1 MMENQNNDAS
11 DELYGERDLG
21 RGSPEPEL
29 QSPAVGGGPSG
40 ATLRMATTRHNG
52 GNTSANAADSE
63 NVPPAL
69 EQGAID
75 EERHAVPTAPRMRKK
90 WTNEINTFLMRIYYR
105 ITNLETDMLRY
116 RDELH
121 QEFSTTYPEMNAS
134 AQRLSD
140 QIRAIKRRNLLPS
153 ATLNSIKD
161 EVRREVEDHITHQKE
176 DHTEE
181 MTPIDDSPKQLIV
194 DRTNIPNRQIDTSA
208 LNESLKTEFHT
219 ALIQYKDVEPKYRPK
234 IPTLHTSVKLSQIV
248 ELLNTEILPSALLD
262 AKNIAQV
269 HAVVYC
275 SAVATAR
282 AMGFKVTSD
291 SRVVNKQGEPAWKK
305 RLSQLIDTLRTDIGR
320 LTSFQKKSH
329 NTPKL
334 LKQVQNIR
342 EKYGRHG
349 EVPNLNDQQIMDTMK
364 QKLSVYSARLARY
377 NKSYKRKTQNHLFN
391 VSEKAFY
398 RSLDKK
404 KHECNEDL
412 KITPQELENF
422 WAPIYT
428 NKDEHNQQAT
438 WLSEISSTIA
448 NPMEYSRITE
458 TDVKAAI
465 SRTANWKAAGPD
477 KIQNFWWKR
486 LWVTHAYLA
495 EHFSK
500 IVSDPELLP
509 SFFTTAI
516 THLIPKDTTKI
527 NDPSKY
533 RPIACLPTIYK
544 ILTACISNKIY
555 NHLDRN
561 SLIAE
566 EQKGCIR
573 KAYGCKEQLVIDSVI
588 SNQAIKSNRNIH
600 MAYIDY
606 QKAFDSVPHS
616 WLKYVLKL
624 YGIHPQI
631 RTFLGLCMKKW
642 NTDLTLHH
650 QGKSLIVPRM
660 RIKKGIF
667 QGDSLSALWFVMSIN
682 PLSLLLNNSRYGFE
696 LKTPNRS
703 HRLSHLLYMDD
714 LKLYASS
721 KQQLSSMIRIVEM
734 FSTDIRMKFG
744 LDKCRTIH
752 INKGKFSNVVNIQE
766 SEIQNMQ
773 ETDLY
778 KYLGIEQA
786 RNIDHVG
793 TREKLEKIVYERTRK
808 IANSCI
814 NGRNMSKALNTFV
827 IPVLTYSFG
836 IIKWS
841 KTSIK
846 LIESKMRSIYR
857 KHGHLHP
864 NSCRERWTLP
874 RSEGGRGVIHLLNM
888 HNKQVNKLRE
898 YFYNKDAALHKT
910 VIEADKKYTPLN
922 MADRNAV
929 FQIEIN
935 DEILHQWAQKAVH
948 GGHFSDLHQEDV
960 DIKASN
966 KWLSIGDLYAE
977 TEGYLLAIQ
986 DRCDVMGGEEKNRD
1000 GDRRLPCPRKR
1011 KIFTTRDRSEGNKH
1025 ERCESRAAA
1034 AFLSSTM
1041 HQ

>member
-11 DELYGERDLG
+11 DEFYGERDLG

-69 EQGAID
+69 ERGAID

-194 DRTNIPNRQIDTSA
+194 DRTNIPNRQIGTNA

-465 SRTANWKAAGPD
+465 YRTANWKAAGPD

-703 HRLSHLLYMDD
+703 HRLSSIWMISNYTHLQNNNY
-714 LKLYASS
+714 
-721 KQQLSSMIRIVEM
+721 Q
-734 FSTDIRMKFG
+734 FG

-814 NGRNMSKALNTFV
+814 NGRNMSK
-827 IPVLTYSFG
+827 
-836 IIKWS
+836 
-841 KTSIK
+841 
-846 LIESKMRSIYR
+846 IETR
-857 KHGHLHP
+857 
-864 NSCRERWTLP
+864 
-874 RSEGGRGVIHLLNM
+874 
-888 HNKQVNKLRE
+888 
-898 YFYNKDAALHKT
+898 
-910 VIEADKKYTPLN
+910 
-922 MADRNAV
+922 

-966 KWLSIGDLYAE
+966 KWLSNGDLYAE

-986 DRCDVMGGEEKNRD
+986 DRWWLKEFQYVGSLSQPTNVGKESRLMDRENSTTKHVRMRQHDTNSSKALWYSDKRRIHVERLEGNPNKGKNRKSS
-1000 GDRRLPCPRKR
+1000 RLEWQH
-1011 KIFTTRDRSEGNKH
+1011 SGKH
-1025 ERCESRAAA
+1025 VSCISPHN
-1034 AFLSSTM
+1034 SPQGYTNQQDQPGQG
-1041 HQ
+1041 H